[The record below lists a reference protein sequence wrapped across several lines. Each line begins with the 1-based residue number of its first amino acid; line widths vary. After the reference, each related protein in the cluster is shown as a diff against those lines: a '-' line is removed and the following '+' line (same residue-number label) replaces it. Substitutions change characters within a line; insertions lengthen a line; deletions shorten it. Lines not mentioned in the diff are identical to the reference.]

1 MSNELKHFGVLG
13 MRWGRRNARS
23 PSNYSPEHIKSR
35 QISKK
40 KVSEMSNEE
49 LKILNTRRQ
58 LERQY
63 AQLNPNSIQQGKA
76 IVNGTL
82 KTIGGVVTAA
92 ATITAFVALGQKIY
106 GRVRN
111 LPGLPTGK

>member
-63 AQLNPNSIQQGKA
+63 AQGSAVCP
-76 IVNGTL
+76 
-82 KTIGGVVTAA
+82 
-92 ATITAFVALGQKIY
+92 ALSKHMSQFY
-106 GRVRN
+106 TFPHC
-111 LPGLPTGK
+111 LPPLPVFRFFSRK